1 LFVEGNPTLSF
12 YDDLNLPERYNR
24 GDPINFTVI
33 IVQGG
38 SPGTGKVTLTDV
50 YTGLVIGSYTYMPA
64 DFGYHEFI
72 NTTTNWHAGLHK
84 INVGWDASPTFNT
97 TYVIINEMVNIFTSL
112 DKNSVI
118 RNLDSFSVD
127 GTVLESGEHLRGLVL
142 EIILLDSTLSD
153 VTSLYLI
160 GSQTKIT
167 NNLGYYQF
175 FNFIDISCP
184 QGNYT
189 IIIEFNGGIEE
200 AGISL
205 SDYMVHNSSSLI
217 SIKIIAGTYII
228 GYYDTLYDKED
239 WYFNDELWV
248 YGNLYWDNGTPI
260 SGMEINATVRD
271 GNGNILA
278 TDLGLTDGSGFFN
291 ITFTVGAW
299 EDDTEVWIYFYPE
312 DIDNFGIP
320 AGTYVQTIEQQ
331 VFRPP

>member
-1 LFVEGNPTLSF
+1 MQWSGSST
-12 YDDLNLPERYNR
+12 YN
-24 GDPINFTVI
+24 
-33 IVQGG
+33 
-38 SPGTGKVTLTDV
+38 S
-50 YTGLVIGSYTYMPA
+50 TY
-64 DFGYHEFI
+64 I
-72 NTTTNWHAGLHK
+72 
-84 INVGWDASPTFNT
+84 
-97 TYVIINEMVNIFTSL
+97 IINETVNIFTSL

-127 GTVLESGEHLRGLVL
+127 GTVLEYGEHLRGLVL

-184 QGNYT
+184 QGEYY
-189 IIIEFNGGIEE
+189 IRIEFNGGIQE

-205 SDYMVHNSSSLI
+205 SDYMVHNSSSDI

-228 GYYDTLYDKED
+228 GFYDTLYDKED

-248 YGNLYWDNGTPI
+248 YGYLYWDNGTPI
-260 SGMEINATVRD
+260 ENMYINATVRD
-271 GNGNILA
+271 GNGNILETLLSFQ
-278 TDLGLTDGSGFFN
+278 TDAFGFFN
-291 ITFTVGAW
+291 VTFTVGAW
-299 EDDTEVWIYFYPE
+299 EDDTEIWVYFYPE
-312 DIDNFGIP
+312 DISNFGP
-320 AGTYVQTIEQQ
+320 AGTYVQIIEQQ